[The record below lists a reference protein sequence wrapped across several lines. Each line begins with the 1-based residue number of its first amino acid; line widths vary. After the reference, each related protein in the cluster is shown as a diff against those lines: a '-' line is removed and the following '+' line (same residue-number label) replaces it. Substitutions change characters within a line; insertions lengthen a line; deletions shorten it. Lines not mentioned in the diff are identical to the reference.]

1 MQVRFHHFRPK
12 PSKVKLAISR
22 MGSYLGIMRILLV
35 GNIPLRKIPSIASTK
50 RTLSE
55 NRFSTPC
62 GISPTVI
69 MTKKEEK
76 GIRKKDKSKDRLSR
90 AGGCCNDVDANELD
104 ALGVIPWNYA
114 DFVGWKH
121 SLAENS

>member
-1 MQVRFHHFRPK
+1 MIAHGLSHWVCLFVVGFACLVFVNASSF
-12 PSKVKLAISR
+12 PSLSSEALES
-22 MGSYLGIMRILLV
+22 
-35 GNIPLRKIPSIASTK
+35 
-50 RTLSE
+50 LSE

-69 MTKKEEK
+69 MKKKEEK